1 MSLATQKLRGIELTQ
16 LLKRPGMHADGGGLY
31 LRVATATKLVIPT
44 SASWVLRFMIDRKAL
59 TMGLGPYP

>member
-1 MSLATQKLRGIELTQ
+1 
-16 LLKRPGMHADGGGLY
+16 MHADGGGLY